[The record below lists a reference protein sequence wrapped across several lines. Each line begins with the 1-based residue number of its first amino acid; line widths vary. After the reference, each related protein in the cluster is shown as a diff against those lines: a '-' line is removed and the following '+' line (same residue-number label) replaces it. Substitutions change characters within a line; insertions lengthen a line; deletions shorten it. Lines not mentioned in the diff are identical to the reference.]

1 MGDFNHPDFCWE
13 DHTARHMQS
22 RRFLQSIDDNFLM
35 QVLEE
40 PMRRGALLDL
50 VLMDKKG
57 LVENVKVGG
66 SLGSSDH
73 EMVNFRILGGGS
85 RAISRNK
92 ILDFRRANFGLFK
105 ELTWEESCGP
115 GLSKAG
121 GSKRAGLCLNVTS
134 SMLRIGASLCT
145 RNLAKEAGDPH
156 G

>member
-1 MGDFNHPDFCWE
+1 
-13 DHTARHMQS
+13 
-22 RRFLQSIDDNFLM
+22 M
-35 QVLEE
+35 QVVEE
-40 PMRRGALLDL
+40 QTRKGALLGL
-50 VLMDKKG
+50 ILTNMEG

-121 GSKRAGLCLNVTS
+121 GSKRAGRCLNVTS
-134 SMLRIGASLCT
+134 SMLRSNAS
-145 RNLAKEAGDPH
+145 P
-156 G
+156 